1 MTTLTQIEEAIRQ
14 LNPAD
19 VDALREWILEY
30 DPEPAEKGGQFLT
43 DAQRDELRRR
53 VAEDDA
59 DPDAAV
65 PWEDVYAAILR
76 RYKS

>member
-1 MTTLTQIEEAIRQ
+1 MTNLTQIEEAIRQ
-14 LNPAD
+14 LTPAD

-30 DPEPAEKGGQFLT
+30 EPEQAEKGGQFLT
-43 DAQRDELRRR
+43 DAQRAELRRR

-65 PWEDVYAAILR
+65 PWDEVYEASLR
-76 RYKS
+76 RARQ